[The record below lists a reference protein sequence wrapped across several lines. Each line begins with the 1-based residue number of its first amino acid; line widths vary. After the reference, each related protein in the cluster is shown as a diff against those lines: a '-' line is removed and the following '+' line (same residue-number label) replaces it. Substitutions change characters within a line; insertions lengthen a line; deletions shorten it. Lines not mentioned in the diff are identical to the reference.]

1 MAVQAESQVGAAAL
15 DRLGQPRIDVR
26 IAPGDARAYEVAAGE
41 YVQLVDLEGKQC
53 TDFLAF
59 NGRDHGDEMNLTL
72 TRSTCGAMWPAEGE
86 YIYADSGTALLR
98 VEEDLVKRHDTTL
111 PACNAAY
118 YAALGY
124 PDHKNCTDNFNREL
138 GAFGLRER
146 QVWEP
151 INFFY
156 NAHLDADGRTF
167 VVEEPLSKPGDYVL
181 LRAETDLLLASSACP
196 DDLSPTN
203 GWNPTDI
210 LVRIYPALRKGE

>member
-1 MAVQAESQVGAAAL
+1 MGVRAQTESHVSVIS
-15 DRLGQPRIDVR
+15 RLGEPRLELR
-26 IAPGDARAYEVAAGE
+26 IAPGDARAYTVKAGE
-41 YVQLVDLEGKQC
+41 YVQIVDLEGKQC

-59 NGRDHGDEMNLTL
+59 NGNDHDDEMNLTL
-72 TRSTCGAMWPAEGE
+72 TRANCNALWPDEGQL
-86 YIYADSGTALLR
+86 IYASSGAVLLR
-98 VEEDLVKRHDTTL
+98 LEEDLVKRHDTTL

-118 YAALGY
+118 YEALGY

-138 GAFGLRER
+138 SARGLKPRF
-146 QVWEP
+146 VWQP

-156 NAHLDADGRTF
+156 NTGLAEDKRTF

-181 LRAETDLLLASSACP
+181 LRAETDVLLASSACP

-210 LVRIYPALRKGE
+210 LIRVYPAPNQ

>member
-1 MAVQAESQVGAAAL
+1 MAVQEAAAPIL
-15 DRLGQPRIDVR
+15 GRLGTPRIEMR
-26 IAPGDARAYEVAAGE
+26 IAPGDARAYEVKAGE
-41 YVQLVDLEGKQC
+41 YIQLIDIEGKQC

-59 NGRDHGDEMNLTL
+59 DGQDPADEMNLTL
-72 TRSTCGAMWPAEGE
+72 TRANCNALWPAEGE
-86 YIYADSGTALLR
+86 LIYADSGKALLR
-98 VEEDLVKRHDTTL
+98 LEEDLVKRHDTTL

-124 PDHKNCTDNFNREL
+124 PNHKNCTDNFNREL
-138 GAFGLRER
+138 SVHGLAPRH
-146 QVWEP
+146 VWQP

-156 NAHLDADGRTF
+156 NTHLADDQRTF
-167 VVEEPLSKPGDYVL
+167 VVDEPVSRPGDYVL

-210 LVRIYPALRKGE
+210 LVRVYPAPTG